1 MKLLEPRSR
10 THEDLIRQYREW
22 DTAGRTDPVR
32 ASLIVG
38 MLYSK
43 YRLRYGSLPITLVPD
58 DVRNIEQFLRLYLA
72 DDPSLAPYVIDVLF
86 NLKGFNGISTQTLLN
101 PNILTGWG
109 IIERAVKLRKK
120 PKSGEQAE
128 FQSDGPGTLYV

>member
-1 MKLLEPRSR
+1 MKLLAQRPR

-22 DTAGRTDPVR
+22 DTAGRSEPVR
-32 ASLIVG
+32 PTLIVG

-58 DVRNIEQFLRLYLA
+58 DVRNIEQFLRMYLK

-86 NLKGFNGISTQTLLN
+86 NLKGFNGISTQALLN
-101 PNILTGWG
+101 QNILNGWG

-120 PKSGEQAE
+120 PKSGEQSE
-128 FQSDGPGTLYV
+128 FVSDGPGTLYV